1 MNVLVY
7 VNFFVVHVLSKYK
20 RQKRCLNLLKLEKNS
35 FIIPF
40 LWYVSKRKRE
50 QSLLVTHSIPRVP
63 VYYSNWGYTPT
74 FLLNRNSIW
83 LSKIS
88 NLVGHVVKQCEA
100 RSMRNG
106 IRNIYIILI
115 RLLKSRLQLTLQ
127 LFFLWFS
134 TVNFR
139 SCTKYIY
146 GNVKKPT
153 WFDIVENIQ
162 KSTVLLFHR
171 FIKRKIFAKSNS
183 IIFKYTIRT

>member
-40 LWYVSKRKRE
+40 SWYVSKRKRE
-50 QSLLVTHSIPRVP
+50 QSLLVTHSIPHVP

-74 FLLNRNSIW
+74 FLLNRINMAI
-83 LSKIS
+83 
-88 NLVGHVVKQCEA
+88 LVGHVVKLCEA

-139 SCTKYIY
+139 SCKKYIY

>member
-63 VYYSNWGYTPT
+63 VYYSNW
-74 FLLNRNSIW
+74 

-127 LFFLWFS
+127 LFFYGFLLL
-134 TVNFR
+134 TLDHVRN
-139 SCTKYIY
+139 IY
-146 GNVKKPT
+146 MAMLKSRLGL
-153 WFDIVENIQ
+153 IQ
-162 KSTVLLFHR
+162 LKIYRNQR
-171 FIKRKIFAKSNS
+171 FCYFIDS
-183 IIFKYTIRT
+183 

>member
-74 FLLNRNSIW
+74 FLL
-83 LSKIS
+83 
-88 NLVGHVVKQCEA
+88 VGHVVKQCEA

-127 LFFLWFS
+127 LFFFYGFLLL
-134 TVNFR
+134 TLDHVRN
-139 SCTKYIY
+139 IY
-146 GNVKKPT
+146 MAMLKSRLGL
-153 WFDIVENIQ
+153 IQ
-162 KSTVLLFHR
+162 LKIYRNQR
-171 FIKRKIFAKSNS
+171 FCYFIDS
-183 IIFKYTIRT
+183 

>member
-127 LFFLWFS
+127 LFFFYGFLLL
-134 TVNFR
+134 TLDHVRN
-139 SCTKYIY
+139 IY
-146 GNVKKPT
+146 MAMLKSRLGL
-153 WFDIVENIQ
+153 IQ
-162 KSTVLLFHR
+162 LKIYRNQR
-171 FIKRKIFAKSNS
+171 FCYFIDS
-183 IIFKYTIRT
+183 